1 MKKLT
6 FVIVLF
12 SIALFS
18 NASVLTDETFN
29 YSVSNLAIETS
40 WTTSGTL
47 TTGTGRNIVSPALTY
62 SNGGNTYT
70 LSGVGK
76 TLNSDISST
85 TDYKSYKSFSATP
98 INSGAVYLSFLYKA
112 GVSQAQTNSEVFGLA
127 DGTSQG
133 PRLWAGKGSVNV
145 SNYRFGLTR
154 GITTSASIIWGAAEY
169 SDVSETMLVVI
180 KYDFATTTASVFIN
194 PTLGTTTEPTA
205 DIVDNTTATIRTQ
218 LNNLWFRSQG
228 SSAVKFNIGGAR
240 VATTWAEAVEA
251 ISLAPRLSKPT
262 IGIATE
268 ITSSGFKANWTPV
281 TNAVG
286 YDVKVY
292 QGTTLVSTINVTGQ
306 TTSNLTIS
314 GLFSGVS
321 YTFKVVAKGNGTD
334 FSDSDLSDA
343 STVFSTSGVN
353 SIDKFTTDFG
363 DGTWGP
369 VATTSY
375 ASGSYPSSSVNG
387 FNLVKTYLYTGSVTC
402 ETGERH
408 TNRILMGKNSEGAVI
423 EFPALTT
430 VGEVEIHAVTGT
442 EAMSFKLEEFVGSQ
456 WEIIGTYITRK
467 SPDSIYVIPVLRNS
481 VTKLRI
487 ANNTGSGLYVY
498 KILTRTFQESTEL
511 TLRSSSPTES
521 EVCFSNLKKT
531 ITLNYN
537 KNIEK
542 VSGTILLNGVSILL
556 SSCTI
561 SNNVVSIPVSL
572 ESIPG
577 SNKSYTLTISAGA
590 FAEVGNASNLSKA
603 VAVNFQTLKSVVY
616 PSNYTGLID
625 VVYKNVNSTNT
636 RMDVYYPTVATTPVP
651 VVINMHGGGWSG
663 GFKEEQGGF
672 NMYFEKG
679 YAVANVEYR
688 LRGEALAP
696 ACVED
701 VRGALN
707 YVLNHAQEWN
717 IDVNKVIFQGGSAGG
732 HLALMGAYLQNN
744 RIYDNDCVQYTNPI
758 KIMAIIDKY
767 GPCDF
772 TQLMSYSSLI
782 AWIGERFSDLN
793 FVNSLAPIT
802 YVDANTPPTYII
814 HGDADPT
821 IPYNQSVTL
830 YAALQTAG
838 VKSKFTTVPNGGHG
852 GFPDAYNTQME
863 TEIGIFLSEVLALQ
877 PTAIELTKTD
887 NVMNI
892 AISGNNVT
900 INSDENLDVHV
911 YNTLGNEIL
920 KTENKSF
927 SVSQK
932 GLFIIKVKTINNESI
947 SKIIIK

>member
-1 MKKLT
+1 MKKLI
-6 FVIVLF
+6 FVF
-12 SIALFS
+12 FIAI
-18 NASVLTDETFN
+18 T
-29 YSVSNLAIETS
+29 SVSLLNAATEYHFQEGFASSSPAGWTRQCNS
-40 WTTSGTL
+40 TTSVNH
-47 TTGTGRNIVSPALTY
+47 TGL
-62 SNGGNTYT
+62 
-70 LSGVGK
+70 
-76 TLNSDISST
+76 
-85 TDYKSYKSFSATP
+85 SFSASYAIKFDP
-98 INSGAVYLSFLYKA
+98 AGSGRYNKNLISPQVTGADTVSFYVSKNANATYMTLY
-112 GVSQAQTNSEVFGLA
+112 V
-127 DGTSQG
+127 
-133 PRLWAGKGSVNV
+133 GKVIGND
-145 SNYRFGLTR
+145 
-154 GITTSASIIWGAAEY
+154 TTILRTYNAF
-169 SDVSETMLVVI
+169 
-180 KYDFATTTASVFIN
+180 DFPN
-194 PTLGTTTEPTA
+194 K
-205 DIVDNTTATIRTQ
+205 TATPGFAKISVP
-218 LNNLWFRSQG
+218 LNDSTNNFKIIFYATVSTDPSFVNAGWF
-228 SSAVKFNIGGAR
+228 VVDDI
-240 VATTWAEAVEA
+240 E
-251 ISLAPRLSKPT
+251 LSKYSGT
-262 IGIATE
+262 IIPP
-268 ITSSGFKANWTPV
+268 PV
-281 TNAVG
+281 PE
-286 YDVKVY
+286 
-292 QGTTLVSTINVTGQ
+292 
-306 TTSNLTIS
+306 
-314 GLFSGVS
+314 
-321 YTFKVVAKGNGTD
+321 
-334 FSDSDLSDA
+334 
-343 STVFSTSGVN
+343 

-442 EAMSFKLEEFVGSQ
+442 EDMSFKLEEFVGSQ
-456 WEIIGTYITRK
+456 WEIIGTYLTRK

-542 VSGTILLNGVSILL
+542 VSGTILLNGVSIPL

-577 SNKSYTLTISAGA
+577 SNKSYTLTLSAGA
-590 FAEVGNASNLSKA
+590 FAEVGNASNLSKS

-616 PSNYTGLID
+616 PANYTGLID

-782 AWIGERFSDLN
+782 AWTGERFSDLN

-877 PTAIELTKTD
+877 PTVIELTKTY

-911 YNTLGNEIL
+911 YNTLGNEIF
-920 KTENKSF
+920 KTQNKSF

-932 GLFIIKVKTINNESI
+932 GLFIVKVKTTNNELI